1 MDVILLYREKRMT
14 AGNDEREA
22 ARKTRVEA
30 QQNRDQAVVMQ
41 KSGEDLKRVAD
52 EQDSQ
57 ATVLEQQ
64 ARDSDDVELRAQQL
78 KK

>member
-1 MDVILLYREKRMT
+1 MT
-14 AGNDEREA
+14 AGNDAREA

-30 QQNRDQAVVMQ
+30 QQNRSQAVDMQ
-41 KSGEDLKRVAD
+41 KTGEDLSRVAD

-64 ARDSDDVELRAQQL
+64 AKNSDDAELRAEQF

>member
-1 MDVILLYREKRMT
+1 MT
-14 AGNDEREA
+14 AGNDAREA

-30 QQNRDQAVVMQ
+30 QQNRNQAVDMQ

-64 ARDSDDVELRAQQL
+64 ARDSDDTELRAEQF

>member
-1 MDVILLYREKRMT
+1 
-14 AGNDEREA
+14 
-22 ARKTRVEA
+22 
-30 QQNRDQAVVMQ
+30 MQ

>member
-1 MDVILLYREKRMT
+1 MT
-14 AGNDEREA
+14 AGNDAREA
-22 ARKTRVEA
+22 ARKTRAEA
-30 QQNRDQAVVMQ
+30 QQNRIQAADMQ
-41 KSGEDLKRVAD
+41 KSGENLGRVAD

-64 ARDSDDVELRAQQL
+64 AKASDDAEIRAEQF

>member
-1 MDVILLYREKRMT
+1 MT
-14 AGNDEREA
+14 AGDEVREA

-30 QQNRDQAVVMQ
+30 QQNRSQAVDMQ

-64 ARDSDDVELRAQQL
+64 AEKSDDAELRAEQF
-78 KK
+78 KI